1 MDAEAIACDVETG
14 RDREKL
20 ALRRRG
26 KDDASTGRRDRRTLG
41 RQRLK
46 QKKRVGRQLLGSYND
61 NGWA

>member
-26 KDDASTGRRDRRTLG
+26 KDDASTGEEGQKNAGQTAIETEEKSWAPALG
-41 RQRLK
+41 KL
-46 QKKRVGRQLLGSYND
+46 
-61 NGWA
+61 